1 MKPFCVWNIFL
12 KIKKGN
18 SSLNIKNQEN
28 NNYIF
33 GRNSVTEA
41 LKSERNIESILI
53 SSAEITG
60 SLKAIVSKAKEK
72 RIILKRVNKKVL
84 DSLSGNSNHQGVIAI
99 VGRKETCTIKDILD
113 LAKSKNE
120 PPFIIIADGI
130 EDPHNLGAIIRTAEC
145 CGVHGILI
153 PKRRCAGLNAT
164 VEKTSAGALEHMLIA
179 KVGNIA
185 SAIEDLKK
193 LGVWVYA
200 ADMKGENWTSQDL
213 TGPVALVI
221 GSEGFGVG
229 KLVREKCDFVL
240 SLPIKG
246 KVNSLNASVA
256 AGILM
261 YEVRRQRG

>member
-1 MKPFCVWNIFL
+1 M
-12 KIKKGN
+12 
-18 SSLNIKNQEN
+18 NIKNQEN
-28 NNYIF
+28 NTYIF

-84 DSLSGNSNHQGVIAI
+84 DSLSENSNHQGVIAI

-120 PPFIIIADGI
+120 SPFIIIVDEI

-145 CGVHGILI
+145 CGVHGIII
-153 PKRRCAGLNAT
+153 PKRRCAALTAT
-164 VEKTSAGALEHMLIA
+164 VEKTSAGALEHVLIA
-179 KVGNIA
+179 RVGNIA
-185 SAIEDLKK
+185 STIEELKK
-193 LGVWVYA
+193 LGAWIYA

-256 AGILM
+256 AGVLM
-261 YEVRRQRG
+261 YEVCRQRG